1 MAQQSKNN
9 VIKLSEVAV
18 SCNNCSMYGIC
29 TPPGADANTMAL
41 IENAVKKRR
50 IVSRG
55 EHLYR
60 AGDPFASIYCV
71 RSGSIKTYVN
81 SDDGSEQVT
90 GFHLPGELLGLAGI
104 CAKDMPGS
112 AVALETSSVCEIPYE
127 RIDVLAENLPGF
139 KDELIRLLSQ
149 KVLHYQTLTMLLSR
163 KSAEERLAALLLSLS
178 TRFKQRGFSSTEFY
192 LSMSRNDIGNYLG
205 LAVET
210 VSRMF
215 TRFDADGLLT
225 VQRKYVKLRDLE
237 RMKVMA
243 GSPRIHLQ
251 MAQG

>member
-1 MAQQSKNN
+1 MSQSSKNN

-18 SCNNCSMYGIC
+18 SCRNCSMYGIC

-41 IENAVKKRR
+41 LENAIKKRR
-50 IVSRG
+50 VVSRG

-60 AGDPFASIYCV
+60 AGDPFSSIYCV

-104 CAKDMPGS
+104 CAEDMPGS
-112 AVALETSSVCEIPYE
+112 AVALETSSVCEIPFD
-127 RIDVLAENLPGF
+127 RIDILTESLPGL

-178 TRFKQRGFSSTEFY
+178 TRFQRRGFSATEFY

-215 TRFDADGLLT
+215 TRFDTDGLLT
-225 VQRKYVKLRDLE
+225 VQRKYVKLHDIE
-237 RMKVMA
+237 RLKVMA

-251 MAQG
+251 MAQA

>member
-1 MAQQSKNN
+1 MTKSGKSN
-9 VIKLSEVAV
+9 VVKLSDAAV
-18 SCNNCSMYGIC
+18 SCRNCSMYGLC

-41 IENAVKKRR
+41 IDSVVKKRR
-50 IVSRG
+50 VVSRG

-60 AGDPFASIYCV
+60 AGDPFSSIYCV

-104 CAKDMPGS
+104 CAQDMPGS
-112 AVALETSSVCEIPYE
+112 AVALETSSICEIPFD
-127 RIDVLAENLPGF
+127 RIDVLTENLPGF

-163 KSAEERLAALLLSLS
+163 KSAEERLAAL
-178 TRFKQRGFSSTEFY
+178 
-192 LSMSRNDIGNYLG
+192 RNDIGNYLG

-215 TRFDADGLLT
+215 TRFDTDGLLT

-237 RMKVMA
+237 RLKVMA

-251 MAQG
+251 LAQA

>member
-1 MAQQSKNN
+1 MNEQSDTNI
-9 VIKLSEVAV
+9 IKLSDVAV
-18 SCNNCSMYGIC
+18 SCRSCSMYGIC
-29 TPPGADANTMAL
+29 TPPGADADTLAML
-41 IENAVKKRR
+41 ESAVKKRR
-50 IVSRG
+50 VVSRG

-60 AGDPFASIYCV
+60 AGDPFTSIYCV

-104 CAKDMPGS
+104 CSEDMPGS
-112 AVALETSSVCEIPYE
+112 AVALETSSVCEIPFE
-127 RIDVLAENLPGF
+127 RIDILTESLPRL

-178 TRFKQRGFSSTEFY
+178 TRFKRRGFSPTEFY

-215 TRFDADGLLT
+215 TRFDAEGLLT
-225 VQRKYVKLRDLE
+225 VQRKYIKLHDLE
-237 RMKVMA
+237 RLKIMA

-251 MAQG
+251 IAQG

>member
-1 MAQQSKNN
+1 MNQQTKGN
-9 VIKLSEVAV
+9 ILKLSEATV
-18 SCNNCSMYGIC
+18 SCRSCSMYGIC
-29 TPPGADANTMAL
+29 TPPNADAGTLAL

-50 IVSRG
+50 VVSRG

-60 AGDPFASIYCV
+60 AGDPFTSIYCV
-71 RSGSIKTYVN
+71 RSGSIKTFVN

-104 CAKDMPGS
+104 CSQDMPGS
-112 AVALETSSVCEIPYE
+112 AIALETSSICEIPYE
-127 RIDVLAENLPGF
+127 RIDALAETLPGL
-139 KDELIRLLSQ
+139 KNELIRLLSQ

-178 TRFKQRGFSSTEFY
+178 TRFKRRGFSPTEFY

-215 TRFDADGLLT
+215 TRFDAEGLLT
-225 VQRKYVKLRDLE
+225 VQRKYIKLHDFE
-237 RMKVMA
+237 RLKQMA
-243 GSPRIHLQ
+243 GSPRVHLQ
-251 MAQG
+251 MAQA

>member
-1 MAQQSKNN
+1 MSQPSKNN
-9 VIKLSEVAV
+9 VIKLSEAAV
-18 SCNNCSMYGIC
+18 SCRNCSMYGIC

-41 IENAVKKRR
+41 LEGAIKKRR
-50 IVSRG
+50 VASRG
-55 EHLYR
+55 EYLYR
-60 AGDPFASIYCV
+60 AGDPFTSIYCV

-104 CAKDMPGS
+104 CAEDMPGS
-112 AVALETSSVCEIPYE
+112 AVALETSSVCEIPFE
-127 RIDVLAENLPGF
+127 RIDILTESLPGL

-178 TRFKQRGFSSTEFY
+178 TRFQRRGFSSTEFY

-225 VQRKYVKLRDLE
+225 VQRKYVKLHDLE
-237 RMKVMA
+237 RLKVMA

-251 MAQG
+251 MAQA

>member
-1 MAQQSKNN
+1 MSQQSKGN
-9 VIKLSEVAV
+9 VVKLSEVAV
-18 SCNNCSMYGIC
+18 SCRNCSMYGIC
-29 TPPGADANTMAL
+29 SPPGADANTMAL
-41 IENAVKKRR
+41 LENAVKKRR
-50 IVSRG
+50 VVSRG

-104 CAKDMPGS
+104 CSEEMPGS
-112 AVALETSSVCEIPYE
+112 AVALETSSVCEIPFD
-127 RIDVLAENLPGF
+127 RIDILTESLPGL

-178 TRFKQRGFSSTEFY
+178 TRFQRRGFSAVEFY

-225 VQRKYVKLRDLE
+225 VQRKYVKLHDLE
-237 RMKVMA
+237 RLKVMA
-243 GSPRIHLQ
+243 GSPRMHLQ
-251 MAQG
+251 LAQA

>member
-1 MAQQSKNN
+1 MTKSGKSN
-9 VIKLSEVAV
+9 VVKLSDAAV
-18 SCNNCSMYGIC
+18 SCRNCSMYGLC

-41 IENAVKKRR
+41 IDSVVKKRR
-50 IVSRG
+50 VVSRG

-60 AGDPFASIYCV
+60 AGDPFSSIYCV

-104 CAKDMPGS
+104 CAQDMPGS
-112 AVALETSSVCEIPYE
+112 AVALETSSICEIPFD
-127 RIDVLAENLPGF
+127 RIDVLTENLPGF

-178 TRFKQRGFSSTEFY
+178 TRFQRRGFSSTEFY

-215 TRFDADGLLT
+215 TRFDTDGLLT

-237 RMKVMA
+237 RLKVMA

-251 MAQG
+251 LAQA

>member
-1 MAQQSKNN
+1 MNEQSDANI
-9 VIKLSEVAV
+9 IKLSEVAV
-18 SCNNCSMYGIC
+18 SCRSCSMYGIC
-29 TPPGADANTMAL
+29 TPPGADANTL
-41 IENAVKKRR
+41 LVIESAIKKRR
-50 IVSRG
+50 VITRG
-55 EHLYR
+55 EHIYR
-60 AGDPFASIYCV
+60 TGDPFASIYCV

-104 CAKDMPGS
+104 CSENMPGS
-112 AVALETSSVCEIPYE
+112 AVALETSSICEIPYE
-127 RIDVLAENLPGF
+127 RIDTLTEALPGL
-139 KDELIRLLSQ
+139 KDELIRLLSL

-178 TRFKQRGFSSTEFY
+178 TRFKRRGCSSTEFY

-215 TRFDADGLLT
+215 TRFDAEGLLT
-225 VQRKYVKLRDLE
+225 VQRKYIKLTDLE
-237 RMKVMA
+237 RLKVMA

-251 MAQG
+251 IAQG

>member
-1 MAQQSKNN
+1 MTQPSKGN
-9 VIKLSEVAV
+9 VIKLSEAAV
-18 SCNNCSMYGIC
+18 NCRNCAMYGIC

-41 IENAVKKRR
+41 LENAIKKRR
-50 IVSRG
+50 VVSRG

-60 AGDPFASIYCV
+60 AGDPFSSIYCV

-104 CAKDMPGS
+104 CAEDMPGS
-112 AVALETSSVCEIPYE
+112 AVSLETSSVCEIPFD
-127 RIDVLAENLPGF
+127 RIDVLTESLPAL

-178 TRFKQRGFSSTEFY
+178 TRFQRRGFSSIEFY

-215 TRFDADGLLT
+215 TRFDADGVLT
-225 VQRKYVKLRDLE
+225 VQRKYVKLHDLE
-237 RMKVMA
+237 RLKVMA

-251 MAQG
+251 LAQA

>member
-1 MAQQSKNN
+1 MSQSSKNN
-9 VIKLSEVAV
+9 VIKLSEAAV
-18 SCNNCSMYGIC
+18 NCRNCSMYGIC
-29 TPPGADANTMAL
+29 TPPGADAKTMAL
-41 IENAVKKRR
+41 IEGAIKKRR
-50 IVSRG
+50 VVSRG

-60 AGDPFASIYCV
+60 AGDPFTSIYCV
-71 RSGSIKTYVN
+71 RSGSIKTFVN

-104 CAKDMPGS
+104 CAEDMPGS
-112 AVALETSSVCEIPYE
+112 AVALETSSVCEIPFD
-127 RIDVLAENLPGF
+127 RIDVLTESLPGL

-178 TRFKQRGFSSTEFY
+178 TRFQRRGFSSTEFY

-225 VQRKYVKLRDLE
+225 VQRKYVKLHDLE
-237 RMKVMA
+237 RLKVMA

-251 MAQG
+251 MAQA

>member
-1 MAQQSKNN
+1 MNEQDNAN
-9 VIKLSEVAV
+9 VIKLTEVAV
-18 SCNNCSMYGIC
+18 SCRNCSMYGIC
-29 TPPGADANTMAL
+29 TPPGADAASMAL
-41 IENAVKKRR
+41 IESVVKKRR
-50 IVSRG
+50 VVSRG

-60 AGDPFASIYCV
+60 AGDPFTSIYCV

-104 CAKDMPGS
+104 CSENMPGS
-112 AVALETSSVCEIPYE
+112 GVPLETSSICEIPFD
-127 RIDVLAENLPGF
+127 RIDALTEAMPGL

-225 VQRKYVKLRDLE
+225 VQRKYIKLHDTE
-237 RMKVMA
+237 RLKVMA

-251 MAQG
+251 LAQA

>member
-1 MAQQSKNN
+1 MSQPSKNN
-9 VIKLSEVAV
+9 VVKLSEAAV
-18 SCNNCSMYGIC
+18 TCRNCSLYGIC
-29 TPPGADANTMAL
+29 TPPGADAKAMAL
-41 IENAVKKRR
+41 IDNAVKKRR
-50 IVSRG
+50 VVSRG
-55 EHLYR
+55 EYLYR
-60 AGDPFASIYCV
+60 AGDPFASIFCV
-71 RSGSIKTYVN
+71 RSGSIKTFVN

-104 CAKDMPGS
+104 CAEDMPGS

-127 RIDVLAENLPGF
+127 RMDALTESLPGL
-139 KDELIRLLSQ
+139 KDEMIRLLSQ
-149 KVLHYQTLTMLLSR
+149 KILHYQTLTMLLSR

-178 TRFKQRGFSSTEFY
+178 TRFQRRGFSASEFY

-215 TRFDADGLLT
+215 TRFDSDGLLT
-225 VQRKYVKLRDLE
+225 VQRKYVKLHDIE
-237 RMKVMA
+237 RLKVMA

-251 MAQG
+251 MAQA

>member
-1 MAQQSKNN
+1 MGQQAKSN

-18 SCNNCSMYGIC
+18 SCRNCSMYGIC

-41 IENAVKKRR
+41 LENAVKKRR
-50 IVSRG
+50 VVSRG

-60 AGDPFASIYCV
+60 AGDPFTSIYCV

-104 CAKDMPGS
+104 CATDMPGS
-112 AVALETSSVCEIPYE
+112 AVALETSSVCEIPFD
-127 RIDVLAENLPGF
+127 RIDILTESLPGL

-178 TRFKQRGFSSTEFY
+178 TRFQRRGFSATEFY

-225 VQRKYVKLRDLE
+225 VQRKYVKLHDLE
-237 RMKVMA
+237 RLKVMA
-243 GSPRIHLQ
+243 GSPRINLQ
-251 MAQG
+251 MAQA